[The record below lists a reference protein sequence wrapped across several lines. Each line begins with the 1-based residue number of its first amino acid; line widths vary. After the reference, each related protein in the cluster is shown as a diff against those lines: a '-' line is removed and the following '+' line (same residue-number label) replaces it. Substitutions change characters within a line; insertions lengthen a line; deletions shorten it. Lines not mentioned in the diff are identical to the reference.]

1 VGTVRKLNED
11 AVLDL
16 PDVGLWMVA
25 DGMGGHAAGDFA
37 SGAIVSALA
46 GIPSPA
52 SLGALI
58 DEVRRR
64 LQSVNRQ
71 LNEEARDRRE
81 QVIGSTVVV
90 LLVFGGHGVVVWA
103 GDSRAYLYRR
113 GELTRLTRDHS
124 QVEELVS
131 RGLITPEQAEHHPAA
146 NVITRAIGVADQ
158 LELDSEMFA
167 VAEDDTFLLCSDGLY
182 REVDD
187 DGIRAALAL
196 GDCRE
201 SCDALIEAALASGAR
216 DNVSVVVVRASDE
229 LQATRTQY
237 NPSLSAG
244 AQRPVPDQDD
254 PTEMG

>member
-1 VGTVRKLNED
+1 MRTAGSDIHWCSASRSNVGTVRKLNED

-90 LLVFGGHGVVVWA
+90 LLVFGGHAVVVWA
-103 GDSRAYLYRR
+103 GDSRAYLFRR

-124 QVEELVS
+124 QVEDLVLNFLEISFQGQSSNQSSIRLFVLSTAILHSAYRSS
-131 RGLITPEQAEHHPAA
+131 R
-146 NVITRAIGVADQ
+146 
-158 LELDSEMFA
+158 
-167 VAEDDTFLLCSDGLY
+167 
-182 REVDD
+182 
-187 DGIRAALAL
+187 
-196 GDCRE
+196 
-201 SCDALIEAALASGAR
+201 
-216 DNVSVVVVRASDE
+216 
-229 LQATRTQY
+229 
-237 NPSLSAG
+237 
-244 AQRPVPDQDD
+244 
-254 PTEMG
+254 